1 MLRSGRAWL
10 AVALVAGS
18 SCGGAAVGPLFPE
31 GPSGPALASDVSF
44 SSCGVGN
51 TVHAIAWSADG
62 SEIFF
67 VAYTMVGGAL
77 NNLEVKAVKADGSG
91 TRIVEPFAP
100 HRFYSGL
107 AAPPDAS
114 AIYTIALD
122 TSTSGGVTYTL
133 VDVLGN
139 KPIGQVGSAA
149 AFAASGDDR
158 HVVSIDMTA
167 SIFDTSTG
175 TMVQSTA
182 SVGNGVGAGIAFS
195 PAGDQFFVANPN
207 GGQGMTLDTNGN
219 VLGTPFVPEQGWGLA
234 SPSWNADGIRVLFAD
249 TNRTFQI
256 MNVTNGTTTMVQAP
270 VADSGFVDAC
280 AAWSSDGTKVVFWD
294 SVCTDGGTDCSISKN
309 DLRTDAYVADAK
321 TGVATSVIGAK
332 DFFSGDLAVSPDG
345 KRLAYTSLMSLYVV
359 DLP

>member
-1 MLRSGRAWL
+1 MLPPA
-10 AVALVAGS
+10 
-18 SCGGAAVGPLFPE
+18 
-31 GPSGPALASDVSF
+31 GPSGPALAGDVS
-44 SSCGVGN
+44 GGGN
-51 TVHAIAWSADG
+51 AVHGIAWSADG

-67 VAYTMVGGAL
+67 VAYTMVGGEL
-77 NNLEVKAVKADGSG
+77 NDLEIKAVKTDGSG

-100 HRFYSGL
+100 HRYYSGL

-139 KPIGQVGSAA
+139 KPIGQVGSSA
-149 AFAASGDDR
+149 AFAASGDHR

-207 GGQGMTLDTNGN
+207 GGQGMTLDTAGN
-219 VLGTPFVPEQGWGLA
+219 LLAMPTVPEQGWGLA
-234 SPSWNADGIRVLFAD
+234 APSWNVDGLRVLYAD
-249 TNRTFQI
+249 TNRAYQI
-256 MNVTNGTTTMVQAP
+256 VNVTNATTTTVAVPTAASGIVAP
-270 VADSGFVDAC
+270 S
-280 AAWSSDGTKVVFWD
+280 AAWSPDGTRVVFWD

-321 TGVATSVIGAK
+321 TGVATSVIGGK

-345 KRLAYTSLMSLYVV
+345 KRLAYTSVTSLYVV